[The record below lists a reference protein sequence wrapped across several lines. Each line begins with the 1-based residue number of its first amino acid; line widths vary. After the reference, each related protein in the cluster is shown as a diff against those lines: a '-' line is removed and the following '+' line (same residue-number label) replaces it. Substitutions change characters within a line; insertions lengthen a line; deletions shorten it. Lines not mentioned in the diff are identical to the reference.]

1 MSPTVETAFA
11 GLLGGN
17 PFLLILGKLLDK
29 STDWKQVLADEGAA
43 EVKVRLQNLWKKK
56 GTPARLA
63 KMAANMKGEG
73 WSWEAAGNAA
83 FLKAQ
88 KVQIS
93 AADRAKYG
101 AKVNGFILSRDA
113 VYRQLA
119 MTGAKGG
126 VIIDG
131 WRDTVDNSAWEK
143 IMDRVDASTP
153 LQTIVTLTFE
163 ELVRVVL

>member
-29 STDWKQVLADEGAA
+29 STDWKKVLLEEGAA
-43 EVKVRLQNLWKKK
+43 VVKTRLQTLWKKK

-63 KMAANMKGEG
+63 KMTANMQAEG
-73 WSWEAAGNAA
+73 WSWAAAGNAE
-83 FLKAQ
+83 FLKKQ

-101 AKVNGFILSRDA
+101 EKVNGFIISRDA
-113 VYRQLA
+113 VYRQLV

-126 VIIDG
+126 AIIDG
-131 WRDTVDNSAWEK
+131 WRDVVDNAAWEK